1 MIPGYHGKY
10 LRLDLSNKIM
20 DFPEIGS
27 DIYSQ
32 VIGGVGLGVWIL
44 TRETPVGYDP
54 LSPDAALVFAL
65 SPLVGTPLTTS
76 AKFAV
81 IAKSPL
87 TNRIC
92 DAMCSSHFA
101 MAAKKVGVD
110 AISIKGKLEEPSI
123 LFIDGTADTPI
134 DFRII
139 PAAPYLGHS
148 ASETEK
154 QIRLESGN
162 DWQIISIGLGGEM
175 QIPFAT
181 LSHDGRHA
189 GRGGLGAVLGSKN
202 IKAIAVRGDK
212 RTNIANPNET
222 MKIARSLSERSF
234 TPATAKYR
242 ELGTVAN
249 LLVFN
254 RFESLP
260 TRNFQEGSFLEV
272 ESLTQHDLAPARK
285 IAKNSCAACTIGC
298 EHIYS
303 LKSDKGENTRGV
315 RMEYESLF
323 ALGPLCG
330 VSDPEMVLKASA
342 LCDEFGLDTISTGG
356 TIAFLME
363 CLDKKFIPQVLV
375 DNVSPK
381 FGDGGSILRLI
392 DDMMSPDPS
401 QIAQL
406 LKLGSRNAAHEIGQK
421 SIAFAQQVKGLEMPG
436 YHPRKLHAM
445 ALGMAVGCRGADH
458 NRTGAYEVDFSEHHR
473 SAHSVALA
481 VIETEDKAAIM
492 DSLILCKFIRGVFQD
507 FFQESAEMLSAVTGT
522 CYTKD
527 SLIESAKLIVR
538 MRKAF
543 NQREGWTPEEDALPE
558 SIFAQDSTEESY
570 LTKTRLEDLI
580 KHYYAGRGFS
590 DEGWLSDLQMQCIS
604 RLESD
609 HSTE

>member
-1 MIPGYHGKY
+1 MIPGYYGKY
-10 LRLDLSNKIM
+10 LRIDLSNQIM
-20 DFPEIGS
+20 DLPEIGS
-27 DIYSQ
+27 EIYSQ

-44 TRETPVGYDP
+44 SRETEAGYHP
-54 LSPDAALVFAL
+54 LSAESALIIAL

-87 TNRIC
+87 SNRIC

-101 MAAKKVGVD
+101 MAAKKIGVD
-110 AISIKGKLEEPSI
+110 AICIKGELVEPSI
-123 LFIDGTADTPI
+123 LFIDGTGDEPI
-134 DFRII
+134 RFSLST
-139 PAAPYLGHS
+139 AAPYLGDT
-148 ASETEK
+148 AAETERK
-154 QIRLESGN
+154 IRVKYGT
-162 DWQIISIGLGGEM
+162 DWQIISIGLAGEM

-212 RTNIANPNET
+212 RTNIANTNET

-249 LLVFN
+249 MLVFN

-303 LKSDKGENTRGV
+303 IKSDKGDQPKGV

-363 CLDKKFIPQVLV
+363 CMDKIFIPQGLEDHVF
-375 DNVSPK
+375 PK
-381 FGDGGSILRLI
+381 FGDGESVLRLI
-392 DDMMSPDPS
+392 YDMMSPNPS
-401 QIAQL
+401 HIARL
-406 LKLGSRNAAHEIGQK
+406 LRLGSRNAAQEIGQN

-458 NRTGAYEVDFSEHHR
+458 NRTGAYEVDFREHDR
-473 SAHSVALA
+473 NAHSVALA

-522 CYTKD
+522 CYTKS

-558 SIFAQDSTEESY
+558 SIFAHDSMEESY
-570 LTKTRLEDLI
+570 LTKTSLEDLI
-580 KHYYAGRGFS
+580 KHYNAGRGFS
-590 DEGWLSDLQMQCIS
+590 DEGWLSDTQMECIS
-604 RLESD
+604 E
-609 HSTE
+609 